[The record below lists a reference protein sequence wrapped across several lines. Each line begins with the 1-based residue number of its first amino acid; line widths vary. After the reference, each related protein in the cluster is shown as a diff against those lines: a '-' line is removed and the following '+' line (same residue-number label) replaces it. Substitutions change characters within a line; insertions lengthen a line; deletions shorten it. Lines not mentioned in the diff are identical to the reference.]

1 MDILFKREQTNE
13 GIGKV
18 KFKLWSKIEL
28 DEEEQALTQKYDF
41 DDAILIAIEQPD
53 LFRHAAIIGILVW
66 LFGTGFFTAMMPMML
81 SVPVGIAAGIGAA
94 YWWIN
99 EKRETIFVKDL
110 IHGRNFKCASVI
122 ELAKKEAWLINVVAT
137 LRQVMVS
144 AKHWDGTEQFEI
156 KPLPKDEAKEVILRL

>member
-1 MDILFKREQTNE
+1 MDILFKREQTSE
-13 GIGKV
+13 GVSRV

-28 DEEEQALTQKYDF
+28 DEEEQALIQKYKF
-41 DDAILIAIEQPD
+41 DDAILIAVDQPD
-53 LFRHAAIIGILVW
+53 LLRHAALIGILVW
-66 LFGTGFFTAMMPMML
+66 LGGTGLFVAMAGIML
-81 SVPVGIAAGIGAA
+81 GPLLGIAAGIGAA

-122 ELAKKEAWLINVVAT
+122 ELAKKEAWLTNVVAA

-144 AKHWDGTEQFEI
+144 AKHWDGTEQFKIE
-156 KPLPKDEAKEVILRL
+156 PLPKDEAKEVILRL